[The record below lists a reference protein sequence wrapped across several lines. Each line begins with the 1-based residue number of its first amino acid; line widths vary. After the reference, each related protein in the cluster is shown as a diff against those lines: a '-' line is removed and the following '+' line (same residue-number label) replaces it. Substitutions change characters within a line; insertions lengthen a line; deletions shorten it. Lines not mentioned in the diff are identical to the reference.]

1 VPAPGTLIRGA
12 GSIAPP
18 MHSEPTSDAG
28 HFHTTRWS
36 LVAAAGDSERAREAL
51 GELAQA
57 YSFPLYAFAR
67 RLGVPAHDA
76 EDAVQGFFAR
86 LLATNDL
93 ARVVEGHGRFRSFL
107 RVALRN
113 HVANLRARERAE
125 KRGGGRVR
133 LGIDLADAEERFV
146 ADRVDPGAPPEEVF
160 ERDWALA
167 VLARAMARL
176 ESEYRGS
183 GRGVVFDALRGH
195 LQGEIDP
202 AQAAGQLGLEPG
214 AVRVAAHRLRQR
226 LRAALEAEI
235 ADTVDGA
242 ERVSAELDDLFR
254 ALSARDSG
262 RGL

>member
-1 VPAPGTLIRGA
+1 MNV
-12 GSIAPP
+12 
-18 MHSEPTSDAG
+18 EPDSDDSQ
-28 HFHTTRWS
+28 FHTTRWS
-36 LVAAAGDSERAREAL
+36 LVAAAGNSERAREAL

-76 EDAVQGFFAR
+76 EDAVQSFFAR
-86 LLATNDL
+86 LIATNDL
-93 ARVVEGHGRFRSFL
+93 AHVVEGHGRFRSFL
-107 RVALRN
+107 RVALKN

-146 ADRVDPGAPPEEVF
+146 ADRVDPGAAPEEVF

-176 ESEYRGS
+176 EAEYRGS
-183 GRGVVFDALRGH
+183 GRSPVFDALRPH
-195 LQGEIDP
+195 LQGELDP
-202 AQAAGQLGLEPG
+202 GQAARQLGLEPG
-214 AVRVAAHRLRQR
+214 AIRVAAHRLRQR

-235 ADTVDGA
+235 RDTVGGP
-242 ERVSAELDDLFR
+242 ECVSAELDELFR
-254 ALSARDSG
+254 ALAAPDSG
-262 RGL
+262 REV

>member
-1 VPAPGTLIRGA
+1 MSTE
-12 GSIAPP
+12 PP
-18 MHSEPTSDAG
+18 CDDAR
-28 HFHTTRWS
+28 FLTTRWS

-76 EDAVQGFFAR
+76 EDAVQSFFAR
-86 LLATNDL
+86 LIATNDL
-93 ARVVEGHGRFRSFL
+93 AHVVMGHGRFRSFL
-107 RVALRN
+107 RVALKN
-113 HVANLRARERAE
+113 HVANMRRTERAE

-146 ADRVDPGAPPEEVF
+146 ADRADPGAPAEEVF

-167 VLARAMARL
+167 VLARAMSRL
-176 ESEYRGS
+176 EAEYRGS
-183 GRGVVFDALRGH
+183 GRGAVFDALRTH

-202 AQAAGQLGLEPG
+202 AAAARQLGLEPG
-214 AVRVAAHRLRQR
+214 AVRVAAHRMRQR

-235 ADTVDGA
+235 RDTVDA
-242 ERVSAELDDLFR
+242 PERVADELDDLFR
-254 ALSARDSG
+254 ALAAPDSG